1 MNVLDFV
8 VKDQKGNDVS
18 LSRFSTQSRHREE
31 PGRDSP
37 QRRALYC
44 ASLFSLGAL
53 CTGMILLRIDSGSRS
68 LLCER
73 AIQTLGSISLV
84 PRLSVFFAFP
94 FVLLLLGTV
103 PLGPAFLSA
112 LDVLFGAASFLVFS
126 SFLFSGGSPLTA
138 LLLIPTLFSAVYLS
152 ASVLHLSGMLFRQ
165 LISGGR
171 FRPDLRP
178 IFLRII
184 VFALLFEL
192 TMFFFW
198 NLF

>member
-1 MNVLDFV
+1 MNP
-8 VKDQKGNDVS
+8 KKGNAVS
-18 LSRFSTQSRHREE
+18 SSRLLTLPRLREG
-31 PGRDSP
+31 PGRDSS

-44 ASLFSLGAL
+44 ASLVSLGAL
-53 CTGMILLRIDSGSRS
+53 CTGMILLRIGSAARS
-68 LLCER
+68 LLWTR
-73 AIQTLGSISLV
+73 VLQALGSISLV
-84 PRLSVFFAFP
+84 SRLFVFFAFP
-94 FVLLLLGTV
+94 FVIFLLGPV

-126 SFLFSGGSPLTA
+126 ALLYSGGFPLTA
-138 LLLIPTLFSAVYLS
+138 LLFIPALSSTVYLS

-165 LISGGR
+165 AISGGR

-178 IFLRII
+178 VFLRII

>member
-1 MNVLDFV
+1 MIP
-8 VKDQKGNDVS
+8 KKGNVVS
-18 LSRFSTQSRHREE
+18 LSRFLSLSRLYEE

-44 ASLFSLGAL
+44 ASLVSLGAL
-53 CTGMILLRIDSGSRS
+53 CAGMILLRLDSGSRS
-68 LLCER
+68 LLWTR

-84 PRLSVFFAFP
+84 PRLSFFFAFP
-94 FVLLLLGTV
+94 LVLLLLGPV

-112 LDVLFGAASFLVFS
+112 LDIIFGAASFLVFS
-126 SFLFSGGSPLTA
+126 SLFFSGASPLTA
-138 LLLIPTLFSAVYLS
+138 LLFIPALISIVYLS
-152 ASVLHLSGMLFRQ
+152 ASILHLSGMLFRQ
-165 LISGGR
+165 VFSGGR

-184 VFALLFEL
+184 VFTLLFEL